1 MLPQAQYWYLIN
13 ATLGPSA
20 GGGGVDYSKR
30 SSVQERADGGSE
42 AEMEAQV
49 WSKNGQKLPSEC

>member
-20 GGGGVDYSKR
+20 DGGVEDSKR

-42 AEMEAQV
+42 VEMEAQV
-49 WSKNGQKLPSEC
+49 WSNKGQSEECG